1 MNKRLN
7 NIKKSI
13 LPYVGSTSPTPSQCY
28 LLFSPFLQWNGV
40 TIIVISAIKLLPVSL
55 CADKSQPYSL
65 LDGLQVNL
73 SIVWQDAAVHFDP
86 PSLYSS
92 RYSCARSRV
101 AWRFHGHIPSGI
113 CQLYWM
119 LETSGPMR
127 VCFSTNCV
135 TWVAGAQGG
144 SGKTGKPFS
153 SLTTTP
159 FCRRKSRSG
168 PYRHPISIR

>member
-86 PSLYSS
+86 PPPCIVQGTPVQEAEL
-92 RYSCARSRV
+92 
-101 AWRFHGHIPSGI
+101 P
-113 CQLYWM
+113 
-119 LETSGPMR
+119 
-127 VCFSTNCV
+127 
-135 TWVAGAQGG
+135 GG
-144 SGKTGKPFS
+144 STGTYPAASANYIGCWKRQVRCGCAS
-153 SLTTTP
+153 Q
-159 FCRRKSRSG
+159 R
-168 PYRHPISIR
+168 IV